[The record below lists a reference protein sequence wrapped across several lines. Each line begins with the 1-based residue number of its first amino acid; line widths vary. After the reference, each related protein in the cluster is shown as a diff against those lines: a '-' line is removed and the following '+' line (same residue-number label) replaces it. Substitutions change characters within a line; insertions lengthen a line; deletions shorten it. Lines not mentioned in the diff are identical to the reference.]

1 MSNEWIKINRNFLE
15 WEWYDDLNTKVLF
28 LHLLLKANTEDKQ
41 WHGIKVERGSFVTSL
56 STLSKEVGL
65 TTMQVRT
72 SLSKLETTQKIT
84 NKATK
89 RYRIIS
95 ICNFD
100 SYQVS
105 EGEDNK
111 VSNKQITKQQQTN
124 NKANNKQNNKA
135 TIFVEGSNTIDCNAD
150 EKGDNKVNN
159 KVSNKQNNK
168 DGKEEK
174 KKENLSPTPPI
185 KEINKRRNT
194 PNGGLPTTTSS
205 ALNGGARKVFE
216 SFFNKTYG
224 SAYYWSAKDAGHMTK
239 LLKKIQFARNS
250 RGLPIDDDSTLKAL
264 GLFLESIKDDWI
276 LQNFTVSVINSK
288 YNEIVSQARQIGHGS
303 NNRNDQRSLEQAQR
317 QSEVVDLLSR
327 LRAED
332 ATDPG

>member
-1 MSNEWIKINRNFLE
+1 MSNEWIKINRNFME
-15 WEWYDDLNTKVLF
+15 WKWYDDLNTKILF
-28 LHLLLKANTEDKQ
+28 LHLLLKANTKDNDWNGKK
-41 WHGIKVERGSFVTSL
+41 INRGQLVTSL
-56 STLSKEVGL
+56 SILSEETGL
-65 TTMQVRT
+65 SVKQVRL
-72 SLSKLETTQKIT
+72 SLNKLESTGETTS
-84 NKATK
+84 K
-89 RYRIIS
+89 RASNFRIIT
-95 ICNFD
+95 ICNYD
-100 SYQVS
+100 SYEEEENE
-105 EGEDNK
+105 EGKPKGKPQEIEGKPKGKPKGKPYNFASSFITSDYNDDN
-111 VSNKQITKQQQTN
+111 SNEGKPKG
-124 NKANNKQNNKA
+124 KQNDKP
-135 TIFVEGSNTIDCNAD
+135 
-150 EKGDNKVNN
+150 DN
-159 KVSNKQNNK
+159 QN
-168 DGKEEK
+168 GKEEK

-276 LQNFTVSVINSK
+276 LQNFSVSVINSK

-332 ATDPG
+332 ATDQG